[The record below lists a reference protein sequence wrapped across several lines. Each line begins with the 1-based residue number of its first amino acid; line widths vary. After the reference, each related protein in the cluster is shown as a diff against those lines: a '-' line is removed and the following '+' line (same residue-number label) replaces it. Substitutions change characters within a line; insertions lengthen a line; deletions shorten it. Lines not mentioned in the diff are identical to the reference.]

1 MRYSRLKFRKRHEKR
16 IGFCCFRTRELSDP
30 TRRIDIWV
38 NLINP
43 FTAPLFEVSTS
54 PSGFFSSD
62 HDVIV
67 SVPKTSDIPDIGP
80 RSYRL
85 IETTSQGELDELVC
99 SWTIAYRIGERSYTR
114 SFGAGKAL
122 QTTRWRDE
130 IPILGK
136 PGLLAHG

>member
-1 MRYSRLKFRKRHEKR
+1 MIHEPTYDIDR
-16 IGFCCFRTRELSDP
+16 PFLAICNDQEPRPGRTVYFES
-30 TRRIDIWV
+30 TFGV
-38 NLINP
+38 YLINP
-43 FTAPLFEVSTS
+43 LAEPLFEVSTS
-54 PSGFFSSD
+54 PSGFFSTD

-85 IETTSQGELDELVC
+85 IETTSQDEFDELVC

-122 QTTRWRDE
+122 QTTQWCDE

-136 PGLLAHG
+136 PGLLAHS